1 MALFSENRDN
11 PYDVIICGAGHAG
24 CEAALAAAKQG
35 AKVLLLTGNL
45 DTIAQMSCNPAIGG
59 QGKGQIVREIDA
71 LGGEMALNTDFTA
84 IQFKLLNTSKGKA
97 VQAPRAQCDKKAYQM
112 RMKHVLEQQENI
124 TIFQAMVNGLIVK
137 DSICQGVITSLGI
150 NFYSKSVV
158 VTTGTFL
165 QASTHIGQSKGE
177 GGRLGDHSAKGLSA
191 HFIQNGIE
199 LKRFKTG
206 TPPRLL
212 GRSINFDGLEIQE
225 GDEFPTKFAFY
236 DSRAE
241 EEVFHVEQNGKWI
254 DRPGHQTGSNL
265 VQCFLTSTTNET
277 HSIINDNLHCSPLY
291 KGDITGTGPRYCP
304 SIEDKVVRFA
314 SKESHRIHLEPEG
327 INTDE
332 WYINGL
338 STSLPFDI
346 QQKVLSTIP
355 GLEKA
360 VIIRP
365 AYAVEYDYAPPTQ
378 LNHHLES
385 SIVSSL
391 FFAGQINGTSGYEE
405 AAAQGLL
412 AGINAARSAMGES
425 LFKINRDEGYIG
437 VLIDDLVTKGVTEPY
452 RMFTSR
458 AEHRL
463 LFNHGSAEAR
473 FFRRME
479 PFSINSVKRRSNI
492 DKHLQ
497 LTKFWFDHLNI
508 LKASNG
514 KSYALQFKTDQ
525 NQESFPDDFK
535 NLPASVREQVLYQIT
550 YDGYLQR
557 ETKVALRLSKS
568 ENLSIPPEFSYHD
581 LPGLRTECKEKLS
594 LVRPNTL
601 GQASRIAGV
610 NPADITII
618 HIYLQRFLNL
628 PKEPNHDIGHSRMQ
642 N

>member
-1 MALFSENRDN
+1 MSLRTNNKNN
-11 PYDVIICGAGHAG
+11 PYDIVVCGAGHAG
-24 CEAALAAAKQG
+24 CEAAIAGAKQG
-35 AKVLLLTGNL
+35 ADVLLLTGNL

-124 TIFQAMVNGLIVK
+124 TIFQAMVNGLIVN
-137 DSICQGVITSLGI
+137 DSICRGITTSLGI
-150 NFYSKSVV
+150 EFFAKSVV

-165 QASTHIGQSKGE
+165 QASTHIGKSKSE

-191 HFIQNGIE
+191 HFIKNGIE

-212 GRSINFDGLEIQE
+212 GRSINFDGLESQN
-225 GDEFPTKFAFY
+225 GDLIPTKFAFY
-236 DSRAE
+236 DSRSE
-241 EEVFHVEQNGKWI
+241 SEMFHVEQRAKWI
-254 DRPGHQTGSNL
+254 DQPGHQAGSNL
-265 VQCFLTSTTNET
+265 VQCFLTSTSQET
-277 HSIINDNLHCSPLY
+277 HKIINDNLHRSPLY
-291 KGDITGTGPRYCP
+291 KGDIKGTGPRYCP

-346 QQKVLSTIP
+346 QQKVISTIP
-355 GLEKA
+355 GLEDA

-378 LNHHLES
+378 LNHHLGS
-385 SIVSSL
+385 LIVSSL

-405 AAAQGLL
+405 AAAQGLV
-412 AGINAARSAMGES
+412 AGINAARNAQGADQLSIG
-425 LFKINRDEGYIG
+425 RDEGYIG

-463 LFNHGSAEAR
+463 LFNHGSAESR
-473 FFRRME
+473 FFQKMDTFSLNSTDRRKKIE
-479 PFSINSVKRRSNI
+479 NLI
-492 DKHLQ
+492 Q
-497 LTKFWFDHLNI
+497 LTKSWFEKLDK
-508 LKASNG
+508 LKSTSGN
-514 KSYALQFKTDQ
+514 SYAHQFKIDS
-525 NQESFPDDFK
+525 NPESLPNDFK
-535 NLPASVREQVLYQIT
+535 ALPATVREQVLYQIT

-557 ETKVALRLSKS
+557 ETKAASRLNKA
-568 ENLSIPPEFSYHD
+568 ENMSIPLDFPYHD

-594 LVRPNTL
+594 LIRPDTL
-601 GQASRIAGV
+601 GQASRISGV
-610 NPADITII
+610 NPADLTII

-628 PKEPNHDIGHSRMQ
+628 PKEQSS
-642 N
+642 